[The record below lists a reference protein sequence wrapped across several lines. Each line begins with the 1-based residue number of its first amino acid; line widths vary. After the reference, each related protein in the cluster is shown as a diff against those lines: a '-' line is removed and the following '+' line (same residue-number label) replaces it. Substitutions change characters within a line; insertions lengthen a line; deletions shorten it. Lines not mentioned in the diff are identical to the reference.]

1 MSTATSVPET
11 YELEGDDA
19 LETLRRTG
27 TMPLVKNA
35 FRRFRAADGFSHS
48 RALAFQVTL
57 TLLPALIAT
66 VGLATILNARKFT
79 ALLRQAAD
87 HFAPGPAG
95 GIITNALAQ
104 GQRASGGGAR
114 AALVF
119 GLVTAV
125 VSAALAFGQ
134 IERGANRIYGVE
146 RDRPTTQKYLNGLL
160 LACSAGL
167 LTVLAFVLIVV
178 GSDISKA
185 TGLSGAMSGL
195 WAFLRWPLAIALVVG
210 AMALLFRESPRRRQ
224 PAASWL
230 MVGSVVS
237 VALWFVFTW
246 LLTLYLSGS
255 TSFGETYGPLAGM
268 IGLLLWAFLTSLAIY
283 LGVAFAA
290 QLEAVRAGAP
300 GPVTGERENPR
311 GQGTT
316 SQAIK
321 RRRTRIVLR

>member
-11 YELEGDDA
+11 YDLEGDDA

-27 TMPLVKNA
+27 IGRLVKDS
-35 FRRFRAADGFSHS
+35 FQRFRAADGFSHA

-66 VGLATILNARKFT
+66 VGLASILNAKKFSTLILQT
-79 ALLRQAAD
+79 ADR
-87 HFAPGPAG
+87 FAPGPAG
-95 GIITNALAQ
+95 DIVRDAFRQ

-119 GLVTAV
+119 GLLTAV
-125 VSAALAFGQ
+125 VSAALAFAQ

-146 RDRPTTQKYLNGLL
+146 QDRPTQQKYLTGLV
-160 LACSAGL
+160 LACTAGL
-167 LTVLAFVLIVV
+167 LAVLAFVLIVI
-178 GSDISKA
+178 GSDIGRA
-185 TGLSGAMSGL
+185 TGLSGAISEI
-195 WAFLRWPLAIALVVG
+195 WAFLRWPVAIGLIVG

-230 MVGSVVS
+230 AFGSGVS
-237 VALWFVFTW
+237 VLLWFLFTG
-246 LLTLYLSGS
+246 LLSLYLTQS

-268 IGLLLWAFLTSLAIY
+268 IGLLLWTFLTSLAIY
-283 LGVAFAA
+283 LGIAFAA
-290 QLEAVRAGAP
+290 QLEAVRAGTP

-311 GQGTT
+311 GGTGT
-316 SQAIK
+316 MRPGSRPA
-321 RRRTRIVLR
+321 LR